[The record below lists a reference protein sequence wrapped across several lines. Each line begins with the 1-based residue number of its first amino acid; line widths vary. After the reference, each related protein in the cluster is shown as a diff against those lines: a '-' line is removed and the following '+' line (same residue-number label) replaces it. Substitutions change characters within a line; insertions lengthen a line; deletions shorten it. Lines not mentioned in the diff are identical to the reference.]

1 MTVSKHVINQRSLKH
16 VTLLLAFQNEMKEL
30 KQNNVEDTN
39 VLKYKKMRKR
49 LGEGTHVS
57 RPSNEADQET
67 AKVMTISPR
76 SRTL

>member
-1 MTVSKHVINQRSLKH
+1 
-16 VTLLLAFQNEMKEL
+16 MKEL